1 MADKT
6 ILITGAAG
14 GIGAAIAA
22 RHAKKGCNLAL
33 VDYDQSG
40 LEQVAASLNL
50 PESRLLCIKADV
62 SKEDDTR
69 DYVARSISK
78 FGRIDGFANNAG
90 IEGKLA
96 TIEDMDVENFDR
108 VYSINVRGVFL
119 GLREVLPHMRR
130 QKAGSIVNTGSV
142 ASWWGLPM
150 LSAYIMSK
158 HAVAGLTKVAAIET
172 ADTGIR
178 VNAVLP
184 GTINTELMR
193 RLEAD
198 TGDAEASHA
207 DWAAKI
213 PMKRYGEP
221 DEVAAVVEFLLSD
234 EASFV
239 TSSLYTVDGGTLWL

>member
-1 MADKT
+1 MTVRT

-14 GIGAAIAA
+14 GMGAAIAA
-22 RHAKKGCNLAL
+22 RHAKMGCNLAL
-33 VDYDQSG
+33 VDYDQAG
-40 LEQVAASLNL
+40 LERVAASLDL
-50 PESRLLCIKADV
+50 PESRLLSVAADV
-62 SKEDDTR
+62 SNESATR
-69 DYVARSISK
+69 NFVARTISK

-96 TIEDMDVENFDR
+96 TIEDMSVENFDH

-130 QKAGSIVNTGSV
+130 QKAGSIVNTASV

-158 HAVAGLTKVAAIET
+158 HAVAGLTKVAAVET
-172 ADTGIR
+172 ADAGIR

-184 GTINTELMR
+184 GTINTGMMR

-207 DWAAKI
+207 DWSAKI